1 MTQDLMIF
9 GLILVVFVI
18 PGAIGA
24 RTGLRHWDR
33 TKHAIVSDV
42 RTGEK
47 YHFEPHVSQMIDGV
61 LYDTDQSDLLLVT
74 YDDNR
79 HHALYVRRSSQ
90 QVFLVWILWH
100 RSPLGVLVGDD
111 LPEQSGVIVTL
122 FGDEIDLADAVYN
135 TFGPEGLAA
144 LDGRTVSL
152 DGHDKVTLDFSDLH
166 QGAQSDR
173 HRRAAATGAT

>member
-18 PGAIGA
+18 PAAIGA

-42 RTGEK
+42 RTGEQ
-47 YHFEPHVSQMIDGV
+47 YFFEPHVTQMIDGV
-61 LYDTDQSDLLLVT
+61 LYDTDRSDLLLVT

-79 HHALYVRRSSQ
+79 HHALYVRRPSER
-90 QVFLVWILWH
+90 VFLVWILWH
-100 RSPLGVLVGDD
+100 HSPLGVLVGDD
-111 LPEQSGVIVTL
+111 LPEQSAVIVTL
-122 FGDEIDLADAVYN
+122 FDSEIDLADAVYN

-152 DGHDKVTLDFSDLH
+152 DGRHQVTLDFSRLGEDARSDL
-166 QGAQSDR
+166 
-173 HRRAAATGAT
+173 RRTAAAGST